1 MMAYCVHCGVELAPS
16 EKKCPLCNT
25 KVYDPSVPEERAAVT
40 PYPPYEP
47 IAPERISKKSV
58 LIVLTL
64 IFMLPVM
71 LSCICDFSINKR
83 IVWAGYVAGGLLQV
97 YALIFMS
104 ILLAGKNLRCAPMW
118 KIGVNTFTLLG
129 YLCYIVWV
137 TDGQWFW
144 RFAVPVVLIGALF
157 IVAAIL
163 LRKFG
168 GESLF
173 FLRQATDSF
182 FMLNFLVVFRRL
194 ENIFYHLSK
203 SFWIVNQRP
212 TTYPVRPLEMCIIQ
226 PRLKNKSQDESRMRY
241 NLEPIR
247 RPLKF
252 YEQPTK

>member
-1 MMAYCVHCGVELAPS
+1 MAYCVHCGVELAPS

-168 GESLF
+168 GLTRLMTTAAVLAEAGTYCLIIELTINCA
-173 FLRQATDSF
+173 FLSRGALIWSVYPLATGWLLAVLMAVIDRSPA
-182 FMLNFLVVFRRL
+182 LKERL
-194 ENIFYHLSK
+194 E
-203 SFWIVNQRP
+203 R
-212 TTYPVRPLEMCIIQ
+212 
-226 PRLKNKSQDESRMRY
+226 
-241 NLEPIR
+241 
-247 RPLKF
+247 KF
-252 YEQPTK
+252 FI

>member
-168 GESLF
+168 GLTRLMTTAAVLAEAGTYCLIIELTINCA
-173 FLRQATDSF
+173 FLSRGALIWSVYPLATGWLLAVLMAVIDRSPA
-182 FMLNFLVVFRRL
+182 LKERL
-194 ENIFYHLSK
+194 E
-203 SFWIVNQRP
+203 R
-212 TTYPVRPLEMCIIQ
+212 
-226 PRLKNKSQDESRMRY
+226 
-241 NLEPIR
+241 
-247 RPLKF
+247 KF
-252 YEQPTK
+252 FI

>member
-25 KVYDPSVPEERAAVT
+25 KVYDPSAPEERAVIT

-104 ILLAGKNLRCAPMW
+104 ILLAGKNLRCASIW

-129 YLCYIVWV
+129 YLCYIAWV

-157 IVAAIL
+157 IMVAIL

-168 GESLF
+168 GLTRLMTTAAVLAEVGTYCLIIELTTNCA
-173 FLRQATDSF
+173 FLSRGTLIWSVYPLATGWLLAVLMAVIDRSPA
-182 FMLNFLVVFRRL
+182 LKERL
-194 ENIFYHLSK
+194 E
-203 SFWIVNQRP
+203 R
-212 TTYPVRPLEMCIIQ
+212 
-226 PRLKNKSQDESRMRY
+226 
-241 NLEPIR
+241 
-247 RPLKF
+247 KF
-252 YEQPTK
+252 FI